1 MKKMK
6 GILSLVLVLV
16 LCASLFAACGT
27 SKVGTQAPESSAVE
41 SNATEATQTQ
51 TTEAPKKEISL
62 RTVSM
67 FGGTD
72 PSVPVYTKALADF
85 QAANPEIKI
94 ADESATADE
103 AWKARVTTDFS
114 SGNAPDVVF
123 YFAGADQKALVDGKF
138 VVPLDTIK
146 KDFPDYAKNIKQ
158 DALNM
163 LKADDGQ
170 IYAVPITGFYEGL
183 VCNKDLFDKFG
194 LALPTDWDKFIKAVQ
209 TFKENKIIP
218 VSVSLGHIPHYWIEH
233 LVLSVGGIEEHR
245 NNLKEAVPES
255 WMKAFGYFKEL
266 YDMGAFPKDTLT
278 SKDDITSQLF
288 RDKKAAMQV
297 DGSWFLNSVTDTEN
311 TVIIP
316 FPVAP
321 GGKKDPTDLIAG
333 FSTGY
338 FISTNAYNDP
348 NKRKAAVDLVAYLT
362 SDDMIGK
369 FAAANGGVPA
379 AAVVAASDNPM
390 RKSAAET
397 TGAAKGLDM
406 PIDSRLTK
414 ASWNTIVSNIPY
426 ICTGK
431 KAPKEVLEQALKEN
445 Q

>member
-6 GILSLVLVLV
+6 VYLSLVLVFV
-16 LCASLFAACGT
+16 LSAGLFTACGT
-27 SKVGTQAPESSAVE
+27 AKVETQAPAATTAAQ
-41 SNATEATQTQ
+41 NQQTEAAV

-85 QAANPEIKI
+85 QAANPNIKI
-94 ADESATADE
+94 SDESATADE

-123 YFAGADQKALVDGKF
+123 YFAGADQKALIEGKY
-138 VVPLDTIK
+138 VVSLDTIK
-146 KDFPDYAKNIKQ
+146 KDYPDYAKNIKQ

-170 IYAVPITGFYEGL
+170 IYGVPITGFYEGL
-183 VCNKDLFDKFG
+183 IVNKDLFDKYG
-194 LALPTDWDKFIKAVQ
+194 LALPTDWDKLLTAID
-209 TFKENKIIP
+209 TFKKNKIIP
-218 VSVSLGHIPHYWIEH
+218 ISVSMGHIPHYWIEH
-233 LVLSVGGIEEHR
+233 LVLSTGGIEDHR
-245 NNLKEAVPES
+245 NPLKESVPQS
-255 WMKAFGYFKEL
+255 WIDAFGYFKTL
-266 YDMGAFPKDTLT
+266 YDLGAFPKDTAT

-311 TVIIP
+311 TVMLP
-316 FPVAP
+316 FPVVP

-348 NKRKAAVDLVAYLT
+348 DKQKAVVDFVSYMT
-362 SDDMIGK
+362 TDEMIGK
-369 FAAANGGVPA
+369 FAAANGGVPS
-379 AAVVAASDNPM
+379 AAVVAPSDNAM

-397 TGAAKGLDM
+397 TAAAKGFDM
-406 PIDSRLTK
+406 PIDSRLSK
-414 ASWNTIVSNIPY
+414 AAWNTIVSNIPY

-431 KAPKEVLEQALKEN
+431 KLPKDVLEQALKEN

>member
-6 GILSLVLVLV
+6 RVFSLILVLA
-16 LCASLFAACGT
+16 LCASLFTACGT
-27 SKVGTQAPESSAVE
+27 SKVATQETAASAEKSAV
-41 SNATEATQTQ
+41 TEATQP
-51 TTEAPKKEISL
+51 TEAPVKEINL

-85 QAANPEIKI
+85 QAANPNIKI

-114 SGNAPDVVF
+114 SGNAPDLVF
-123 YFAGADQKALVDGKF
+123 YFAGADQKALIDGKS
-138 VVPLDTIK
+138 VVSLDTIK
-146 KDFPDYAKNIKQ
+146 KDYPDYTKNIKQ
-158 DALNM
+158 DALDM

-170 IYAVPITGFYEGL
+170 IYGVPITGFYEGL

-194 LALPTDWDKFIKAVQ
+194 LALPTDWDKLLAAID
-209 TFKENKIIP
+209 TFKKNKIIP
-218 VSVSLGHIPHYWIEH
+218 VSVSMGHVPHYWIEH
-233 LVLSVGGIEEHR
+233 LILSVGGTEDHR

-255 WMKAFGYFKEL
+255 WIKAFGYFKEL
-266 YDMGAFPKDTLT
+266 YDMGAFPKDTST

-311 TVIIP
+311 TVMIP

-333 FSTGY
+333 FSSGY
-338 FISTNAYNDP
+338 FISTNAYNNPD
-348 NKRKAAVDLVAYLT
+348 KQKAIVDLVSFLT
-362 SDDMIGK
+362 TDEMIGK

-379 AAVVAASDNPM
+379 AAVVAPADNPM

-406 PIDSRLTK
+406 PVDSRLTK

-426 ICTGK
+426 ICTGSK
-431 KAPKEVLEQALKEN
+431 TPKEVLEQALKEN